1 LRHGEIV
8 IDEETERAVASW
20 VRLADE
26 TAGRRADQRARCI
39 RCGTTYR
46 VLGRGE
52 DALCAHCYLERG
64 DLVVGAA

>member
-1 LRHGEIV
+1 M

-26 TAGRRADQRARCI
+26 TAGKRPDQRSRCV

-64 DLVVGAA
+64 EVAVAAH